1 MCGDGAIFRHLSRC
15 SRRRRRC
22 LRRRR
27 LRRGGLSSHVR
38 SFAVFPFSS
47 FLRLIF
53 SIFSSLHLFPSF
65 LVLIL
70 SSFHWAVCLLC
81 LLYLRAC
88 QHTACPACLPA
99 CPACLPACSV
109 YLPIVLSC
117 SLTNI
122 SCSTT
127 CCWPRPHAIA
137 AAERTVP
144 TIQSEGT
151 ESMMART
158 AEIMG
163 GESSSD
169 HPFSIK
175 THSTSCRFLCDMIS
189 CRFLSCRFIHR
200 FKLCIS
206 RSSHLSL
213 LLLCT

>member
-1 MCGDGAIFRHLSRC
+1 MLRISRC
-15 SRRRRRC
+15 VMIC
-22 LRRRR
+22 LYNANIMCVATMRSSDVF
-27 LRRGGLSSHVR
+27 RGAREEEG
-38 SFAVFPFSS
+38 AVCGGEGSGAEAYPVTCVPSLFFPFHLFFGSS
-47 FLRLIF
+47 FP
-53 SIFSSLHLFPSF
+53 SLHLFPSF

-88 QHTACPACLPA
+88 QHTTCPACLPA

-169 HPFSIK
+169 HPIIYINHILIIYINHIGPQK
-175 THSTSCRFLCDMIS
+175 
-189 CRFLSCRFIHR
+189 
-200 FKLCIS
+200 
-206 RSSHLSL
+206 
-213 LLLCT
+213 

>member
-1 MCGDGAIFRHLSRC
+1 MRTLCVWRWCDLQT
-15 SRRRRRC
+15 
-22 LRRRR
+22 
-27 LRRGGLSSHVR
+27 
-38 SFAVFPFSS
+38 SFAVLEKKKALSAAEKAQARRLIQSRAFLRCFSLSIFFGSS
-47 FLRLIF
+47 FPSF
-53 SIFSSLHLFPSF
+53 HLFPSF

-169 HPFSIK
+169 HPIIYINHILIIYINHIGPQK
-175 THSTSCRFLCDMIS
+175 
-189 CRFLSCRFIHR
+189 
-200 FKLCIS
+200 
-206 RSSHLSL
+206 
-213 LLLCT
+213 